1 MYMDRTYVVQNNVLP
16 VHDLGLSLW
25 RANVCQCP
33 PIQQRLA
40 ATLLDMVHRERN
52 GDSID
57 RALVRST
64 TQMLC
69 DVGAG
74 VYAEDFERPFLVA
87 SAEFYAQ
94 QAQSLLTVCDCPEYL
109 RSAEQ
114 RLAEE
119 QERCRAYLDP
129 GTEAKVQAAME
140 FELLGQHLHTLL
152 DMPSSGLVS
161 MLMHDRLDDLARLY
175 GLLRRPGVAN
185 GLGALRTGVGAHVRE
200 SGRALVLDPEVAK
213 DPCVFVRRLLE
224 EKDKYDA
231 IVQRSFGGD
240 KSFGNAVNAAFEHFV
255 NLNPRAPEYLSLF
268 VDDLLRKGLKGASED
283 DSERL
288 LDKAMQLFRFLTEK
302 DVFEKYYK
310 QHLAKRL
317 LGGRTVSDD
326 SERSFIVKLK
336 TECGYQYTSKIEGMF
351 TDMRTS
357 RDTMIQFKQY
367 LETQRTRGGPS
378 SGAAGAVGDGGDADA
393 APPSPAREAE
403 DSPAG
408 PSTGLGDGVDM
419 GGVELNVQ
427 VLTTGSWPT
436 PPGGPCILPAQLTRC
451 CDVFRQFYL
460 ATFTGRRLVWQLNM
474 GSADLRAQFGSSR
487 HELNVNTF
495 QMCILML
502 FNGADHLSYSDI
514 ASATDIPGP
523 ELKRNLQSLALV
535 KGKNVLRK
543 EPQSKDVE
551 DGDVFHFN
559 DKFTSKLHKVK
570 ISTVSAQKESEPEKL
585 ETRQRVEDDRKPQI
599 EAAIVRIMKARR
611 VLDHNAIIAEVTKQ
625 LQNRFMPNPAVI
637 KKRVESLIER
647 DFLERGTLLIPA
659 ASCARLCVAS
669 A

>member
-1 MYMDRTYVVQNNVLP
+1 MYMDRTFVAQNAVLP

-25 RANVCQCP
+25 REHVCRWA
-33 PIQQRLA
+33 PIQGRLV
-40 ATLLDMVHRERN
+40 ATLLDLVHRERN

-64 TQMLC
+64 TQMLS
-69 DVGAG
+69 DLSVGGAA
-74 VYAEDFERPFLVA
+74 VYTDDFERPFLVA

-94 QAQSLLTVCDCPEYL
+94 QAQRLLSICDCPEYL
-109 RSAEQ
+109 RTAEQ
-114 RLAEE
+114 RLGDE
-119 QERCRAYLDP
+119 QERCRAYLSP
-129 GTEAKVQAAME
+129 GTEAKVQAVLE
-140 FELLGQHLHTLL
+140 SELLGKHLNTLL
-152 DMPSSGLVS
+152 EMPSSGLVA
-161 MLMHDRLDDLARLY
+161 MLMHDRLDDLSRLY
-175 GLLRRPGVAN
+175 SLLRRPGVAN
-185 GLGALRTGVGAHVRE
+185 GLSTLRTGVSAYVRD
-200 SGRALVLDPEVAK
+200 SGRALVTDPEIVN

-224 EKDKYDA
+224 EKDKYD
-231 IVQRSFGGD
+231 IIINRSFGGD
-240 KSFGNAVNAAFEHFV
+240 KSFGNAVNSAFEHFV

-357 RDTMIQFKQY
+357 RDTMAQFRQH
-367 LETQRTRGGPS
+367 LEAQRARGGPS
-378 SGAAGAVGDGGDADA
+378 GGAAVEDAEDHAAVVAVSPSP
-393 APPSPAREAE
+393 PPSYAAE

-408 PSTGLGDGVDM
+408 TGLGDGVDM

-436 PPGGPCILPAQLTRC
+436 PAGGHCTLPPQLERC
-451 CDVFRQFYL
+451 CEAFRQFYL

-495 QMCILML
+495 QMCILLL
-502 FNGADHLSYSDI
+502 FNGADHLSYKDI
-514 ASATDIPGP
+514 ADATGIPGP

-551 DGDVFHFN
+551 DEDVFHFN

-625 LQNRFMPNPAVI
+625 LQSRFMPNPAVI

-647 DFLERGTLLIPA
+647 DFLERDRTDR
-659 ASCARLCVAS
+659 RLYRYLA
-669 A
+669 

>member
-1 MYMDRTYVVQNNVLP
+1 MMYMDRTFVAQNNLLP

-25 RANVCQCP
+25 RDHVCRCP
-33 PIQQRLA
+33 PIRQRLV
-40 ATLLDMVHRERN
+40 ATLLEMVRRERV
-52 GDSID
+52 GESVD
-57 RALVRST
+57 RALVKGT

-69 DVGAG
+69 DLGQG
-74 VYAEDFERPFLVA
+74 VYGDDFERPFLVA
-87 SAEFYAQ
+87 SSEFYAH
-94 QAQSLLTVCDCPEYL
+94 QAQHLLAVCDCSDYL
-109 RSAEQ
+109 RTAEV
-114 RLAEE
+114 RLGEE
-119 QERCRAYLDP
+119 QERCRAVLD
-129 GTEAKVQAAME
+129 GSTESKLQAVVE
-140 FELLGQHLHTLL
+140 TELLGRHLGTLL
-152 DMPSSGLVS
+152 DMPASGLVA
-161 MLMHDRLDDLARLY
+161 MLTHDRLDDLARMY
-175 GLLRRPGVAN
+175 SLLRRPGVAN
-185 GLGALRTGVGAHVRE
+185 GLQALRAGVGAHVRD
-200 SGRALVLDPEVAK
+200 SGRALVTDPEVAK
-213 DPCVFVRRLLE
+213 DPCVFVQRLLE

-231 IVQRSFGGD
+231 IVLRSFGGD
-240 KSFGNAVNAAFEHFV
+240 KTIGNAVNAAFENFV
-255 NLNPRAPEYLSLF
+255 NLNPRAPEFLSLF
-268 VDDLLRKGLKGASED
+268 VDDLLRKGLKGATED

-336 TECGYQYTSKIEGMF
+336 TECGYQYTTKIEGMF

-357 RDTMIQFKQY
+357 RDTMAHFKQF
-367 LETQRTRGGPS
+367 LDAKRAQEAPTGAEGADGEAGNAGGQ
-378 SGAAGAVGDGGDADA
+378 D
-393 APPSPAREAE
+393 

-408 PSTGLGDGVDM
+408 PSASGDGVDM

-436 PPGGPCILPAQLTRC
+436 PPGSVCSLPPQLERC
-451 CDVFRQFYL
+451 CEVFRQFYL
-460 ATFTGRRLVWQLNM
+460 EKFTGRRLVWQLNM
-474 GSADLRAQFGSSR
+474 GSADLRAVFGSSR

-495 QMCILML
+495 QLCILML
-502 FNGADHLSYSDI
+502 FNGADHLAYSDI
-514 ASATDIPGP
+514 AEATGIPGG

-543 EPQSKDVE
+543 EPQSKEVE

-570 ISTVSAQKESEPEKL
+570 ISTVAAQKESEPEKQ

-611 VLDHNAIIAEVTKQ
+611 VLDHNAIVSEVTKQ

-647 DFLERGTLLIPA
+647 EFLERGALRPA
-659 ASCARLCVAS
+659 APSS
-669 A
+669 PSPT